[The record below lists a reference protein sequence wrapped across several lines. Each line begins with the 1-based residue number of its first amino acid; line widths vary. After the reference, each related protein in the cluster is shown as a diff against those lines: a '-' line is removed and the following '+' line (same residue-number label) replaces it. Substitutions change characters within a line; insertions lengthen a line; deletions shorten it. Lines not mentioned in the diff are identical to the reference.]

1 MYLFVE
7 FLLGGSDAEK
17 LGDHQKNNFF
27 PNNSAEALIL
37 LKEGYQG
44 LLKLHLH
51 LGGGSPVWGKNGA
64 ISKKIILFEAEK

>member
-51 LGGGSPVWGKNGA
+51 LEGGGVQCEEKMGLSPKR
-64 ISKKIILFEAEK
+64 